1 MTSDLLYFLILRHD
15 DPESFP
21 SHHRSTQTS
30 KAPLN
35 AKYENAKKLTDC
47 HQGKALCNHKE
58 GRTTCTPRC
67 RFRNYDTCKN
77 YNCRLDVAGPDIE
90 RGCGS
95 PLLAD
100 YTRSISSQV
109 LHMQTISTVIGRWP
123 VWSDMRGKLFLPTCF
138 RGPAGEP
145 SERNGARS
153 GTICFGHPEVTAS
166 LQAQW
171 NESSSGGY
179 RAGQD
184 RRQLMRRRIRL
195 SGR

>member
-1 MTSDLLYFLILRHD
+1 MAGRHVRHGVVFGITTPVRITIAGRTSPALILRGVA
-15 DPESFP
+15 
-21 SHHRSTQTS
+21 
-30 KAPLN
+30 APR
-35 AKYENAKKLTDC
+35 K
-47 HQGKALCNHKE
+47 
-58 GRTTCTPRC
+58 
-67 RFRNYDTCKN
+67 
-77 YNCRLDVAGPDIE
+77 
-90 RGCGS
+90 
-95 PLLAD
+95 LAD

-109 LHMQTISTVIGRWP
+109 LHMQTISTAIGRWS